1 MRKVT
6 MNPGDVKTKRLGVLY
21 VSKIEIIF
29 FELAEI

>member
-1 MRKVT
+1 
-6 MNPGDVKTKRLGVLY
+6 MNPADVKTKRLGVLY